1 MKQTRSGMAKA
12 PAEKQTQ
19 DRQAAALAYAAAG
32 WSLVPMAPRG
42 KQPLLSWLEFQQRR
56 ASDDEIR
63 GWFRRW
69 PEANIAV
76 VTGEISNIVVLD
88 IDPRHG
94 GEASLALLEDEIGPI
109 PSTVEALT
117 GGGGRHLYFAYP
129 GRRVRNRA
137 GLRPGIDL
145 RGDGGIIIV
154 PPSVHPSG
162 KRYAWAGGH
171 SPAEAD
177 PAPLPDRLL
186 IEVTSRGSRQG
197 HPASYWRDLVAEGVP
212 EGQRNSTIASLA
224 GHLLWH
230 EVDPDVVSEMLLC
243 WNRVR
248 CRPPLPDEEVLRTV
262 QSITRLH
269 QRDDAPD

>member
-1 MKQTRSGMAKA
+1 MAKA
-12 PAEKQTQ
+12 PDNRLSE
-19 DRQAAALAYAAAG
+19 DRQAAALAYGAAG
-32 WSLVPMAPRG
+32 WSVVPMAPRG

-56 ASDDEIR
+56 ASDEEIR
-63 GWFRRW
+63 DWFRRW

-94 GEASLALLEDEIGPI
+94 GEASLALLEDETGPI

-129 GRRVRNRA
+129 GRRLRNRA

-162 KRYAWAGGH
+162 KRYTWAANH
-171 SPAEAD
+171 SPREAD
-177 PAPLPDRLL
+177 PAPLPERLRAEL
-186 IEVTSRGSRQG
+186 TARGSRQG
-197 HPASYWRDLVAEGVP
+197 RPLAYWRDLVAEGVP
-212 EGQRNSTIASLA
+212 EGRRNSTIASFA

-230 EVDPDVVSEMLLC
+230 DIDPDVVSEMLLC

-248 CRPPLPDEEVLRTV
+248 CRPPLAEEEVLRTV
-262 QSITRLH
+262 RSITRLH
-269 QRDDAPD
+269 EREDDSD

>member
-1 MKQTRSGMAKA
+1 MAGNSADKNSA
-12 PAEKQTQ
+12 VLR
-19 DRQAAALAYAAAG
+19 DAALGYVAVG
-32 WSLVPMAPRG
+32 WSVVPMAPRS
-42 KQPLLSWLEFQQRR
+42 KKPLLPWLEYQQRR
-56 ASDDEIR
+56 ATPEEIR
-63 GWFRRW
+63 AWFRRW

-88 IDPRHG
+88 IDPHHG
-94 GEASLALLEDEIGPI
+94 GEAALILLEDETGPI
-109 PSTVEALT
+109 PSTVEAST

-145 RGDGGIIIV
+145 RGDGGIIVV
-154 PPSVHPSG
+154 PPSIHPSG
-162 KRYAWAGGH
+162 KRYTWVPGH
-171 SPAEAD
+171 TPESAE
-177 PAPLPDRLL
+177 PAPLPERLL
-186 IEVTSRGSRQG
+186 RELTARGSRQG
-197 HPASYWRDLVAEGVP
+197 HSVSYWRDLVAAGVP
-212 EGQRNSTIASLA
+212 EGQRNSTLASLA

-248 CRPPLPDEEVLRTV
+248 CRPPLTDEEVLRTV

-269 QRDDAPD
+269 QRDDPAD

>member
-1 MKQTRSGMAKA
+1 MAEE
-12 PAEKQTQ
+12 PVNDSPGEML
-19 DRQAAALAYAAAG
+19 AAALAYAAAG

-42 KQPLLSWLEFQQRR
+42 KQPLIAWLEFQQRR

-63 GWFRRW
+63 AWFQSW

-94 GEASLALLEDEIGPI
+94 GEAALALLEDEIGPI
-109 PSTVEALT
+109 PSTLEALT

-154 PPSVHPSG
+154 PPSIHPSG
-162 KRYAWAGGH
+162 KPYAWAAGH
-171 SPAEAD
+171 GPEEAD
-177 PAPLPDRLL
+177 PAPLPERLL
-186 IEVTSRGSRQG
+186 TELTARGGRQG
-197 HPASYWRDLVAEGVP
+197 HPLSYWRDLVAEGVA
-212 EGQRNSTIASLA
+212 EGQRNSTLASLA

-243 WNRVR
+243 WNRQR
-248 CRPPLPDEEVLRTV
+248 CRPPLSDEEVLRTV

-269 QRDDAPD
+269 QREDASD

>member
-1 MKQTRSGMAKA
+1 MAEST
-12 PAEKQTQ
+12 AERPT
-19 DRQAAALAYAAAG
+19 DGLAAALAYAAAG
-32 WSLVPMAPRG
+32 WSVVPMAPRG
-42 KQPLLSWLEFQQRR
+42 KQPLISWLEFQQRR
-56 ASDDEIR
+56 ATPDEIR
-63 GWFRRW
+63 DWFRRW

-94 GEASLALLEDEIGPI
+94 GESALKLLSDEVGPI
-109 PSTVEALT
+109 PSTLEALS

-154 PPSVHPSG
+154 PPSLHPSG
-162 KRYAWAGGH
+162 RRYAWAAGH
-171 SPAEAD
+171 GFQEAE
-177 PAPLPDRLL
+177 PAPLPERLL
-186 IEVTSRGSRQG
+186 AEVTARGSRQG
-197 HPASYWRDLVAEGVP
+197 HPLSYWRDLVAEGVP

-248 CRPPLPDEEVLRTV
+248 CLPPLSDEEVLRTV
-262 QSITRLH
+262 QSIARLH
-269 QRDDAPD
+269 QREDASD

>member
-1 MKQTRSGMAKA
+1 MAEESAKDT
-12 PAEKQTQ
+12 PQNMLT
-19 DRQAAALAYAAAG
+19 AALDYAARG
-32 WSLVPMAPRG
+32 WSVVPMAPRG
-42 KQPLLSWLEFQQRR
+42 KQPLLPWLEFQQRR
-56 ASDDEIR
+56 AAPEEIR
-63 GWFRRW
+63 GWFQRW
-69 PEANIAV
+69 PDANIAV

-94 GEASLALLEDEIGPI
+94 GEAALRLLADEAGPI
-109 PSTVEALT
+109 PSTLEAAS

-162 KRYAWAGGH
+162 KRYAWAAGH
-171 SPAEAD
+171 GPQAAE
-177 PAPLPDRLL
+177 PAPLPERLRV
-186 IEVTSRGSRQG
+186 EVTARGSRQG
-197 HPASYWRDLVAEGVP
+197 HPLTYWRDLVAEGVP

-248 CRPPLPDEEVLRTV
+248 CRPPLSDEEVLRTV

-269 QRDDAPD
+269 QREDTDG